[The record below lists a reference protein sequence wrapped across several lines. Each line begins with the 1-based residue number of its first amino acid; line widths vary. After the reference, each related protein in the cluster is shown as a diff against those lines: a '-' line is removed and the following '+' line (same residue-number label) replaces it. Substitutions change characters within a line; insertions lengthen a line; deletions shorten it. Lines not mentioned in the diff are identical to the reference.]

1 MNWSWGRLFGMG
13 KQPRKE
19 LRDEEREIES
29 AKGIGREIVRELR
42 GIRHLLQQL
51 LFPAAKGFKISQIIG
66 GVMQADIK
74 GIVVGQVGTFTG
86 VPDPPGSA
94 LQAGNIPTWL
104 ADDPNVA
111 LTPAAD
117 GSSVAAQ
124 TSATDTATSF
134 NLTQSGVSSDG
145 TKISTTVN
153 VPLLPVTPPP
163 PVPATGFDIKQVS

>member
-1 MNWSWGRLFGMG
+1 
-13 KQPRKE
+13 
-19 LRDEEREIES
+19 
-29 AKGIGREIVRELR
+29 
-42 GIRHLLQQL
+42 
-51 LFPAAKGFKISQIIG
+51 
-66 GVMQADIK
+66 MQADIK

-153 VPLLPVTPPP
+153 VANPGVAGLAWSDLSAFMANKTAPPHRCAGRWCRRGHRGP
-163 PVPATGFDIKQVS
+163 SRDRGIEGPRS